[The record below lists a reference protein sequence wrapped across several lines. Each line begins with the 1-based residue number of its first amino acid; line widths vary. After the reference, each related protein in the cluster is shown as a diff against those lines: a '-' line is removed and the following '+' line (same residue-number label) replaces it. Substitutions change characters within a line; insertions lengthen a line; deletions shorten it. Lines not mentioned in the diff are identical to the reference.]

1 MWQSEKALISW
12 QTTCSC
18 VFTSYMNKVWKLLS
32 MNVKWWVREAAV
44 CLQPQGGA
52 TELHHSS
59 VDAPPQDGHR
69 GQQTN
74 HRARCRGGGG
84 VTQVRVAA
92 LEGKTG
98 NLEMID
104 TVTDQRSV
112 RPGRI
117 MTTSNTH
124 QPSSVSLTD
133 WFSMIDCDVDQ
144 CQRERWGGAGEA
156 DVLWLVTLR
165 HWESSGLQENSDQ
178 H

>member
-1 MWQSEKALISW
+1 M
-12 QTTCSC
+12 
-18 VFTSYMNKVWKLLS
+18 
-32 MNVKWWVREAAV
+32 

-59 VDAPPQDGHR
+59 VDAPPHDGHR

-104 TVTDQRSV
+104 TVTDQRSGGTTGQHTG
-112 RPGRI
+112 GRLK
-117 MTTSNTH
+117 SRLKDLA
-124 QPSSVSLTD
+124 PRSSK
-133 WFSMIDCDVDQ
+133 
-144 CQRERWGGAGEA
+144 
-156 DVLWLVTLR
+156 
-165 HWESSGLQENSDQ
+165 
-178 H
+178 